1 MCFEKLRHPLD
12 LTFHLDDSIKIRNS
26 YPMMYGEF
34 FRPQLIVDERV
45 QTTGIVSEDILGIP
59 SVDTEDPTRP
69 ESVGSY
75 QH

>member
-1 MCFEKLRHPLD
+1 
-12 LTFHLDDSIKIRNS
+12 
-26 YPMMYGEF
+26 MMYGEF